1 MEGVKLE
8 ACHEEAEV
16 LLERLRS
23 YVEAV
28 NNLWATTHECEFH
41 ESRCESLPR
50 LEEDMGDAYDRLRDA
65 LHSLVRCLTK

>member
-1 MEGVKLE
+1 VKTPE
-8 ACHEEAEV
+8 CHEEAEV

-41 ESRCESLPR
+41 EARCESLPG
-50 LEEDMGDAYDRLRDA
+50 LEEDMGDAYERLRDA
-65 LHSLVRCLTK
+65 LHSLVRCLRK